1 MEFNGQYLTYAEYQS
16 LGGTLDEVPFNI
28 LELTARG
35 MVDNLTLGRLKVL
48 TSQINEV
55 KVCIFE
61 LIDNMTSQTTNT
73 KNVASES
80 IDGYS
85 VSYSTKTT
93 EEQQHLYDDIIR
105 SNLLMCRLEDGT
117 PYLYCGV
124 D

>member
-1 MEFNGQYLTYAEYQS
+1 MNFSGQYLTYAEYKS

-35 MVDNLTLGRLKVL
+35 MIDERTLGRLKNL
-48 TSQINEV
+48 ESQIDNV

-61 LIDNMTSQTTNT
+61 LIGKMDTTAYE
-73 KNVASES
+73 KDKSSES

-85 VSYSTKTT
+85 VSYATT
-93 EEQQHLYDDIIR
+93 GAEEKVKAYDDIIR

>member
-1 MEFNGQYLTYAEYQS
+1 MNFSGQYLTYAEYQS
-16 LGGTLDEVPFNI
+16 LGGTLEEVPFNI

-35 MVDNLTLGRLKVL
+35 MVDNLTLGRLKNL
-48 TSQINEV
+48 NSQIQQV

-61 LIDNMTSQTTNT
+61 LIGKISATTT
-73 KNVASES
+73 AKELSSES

-85 VSYSTKTT
+85 VSYATKTT
-93 EEQQHLYDDIIR
+93 EEQAKIYDDIIR
-105 SNLLMCRLEDGT
+105 NNLLMCRLDDGT

>member
-1 MEFNGQYLTYAEYQS
+1 MIFNGQYLTYAEYKS
-16 LGGTLDEVPFNI
+16 LGGTLDEVPFDI
-28 LELTARG
+28 LEIRARG
-35 MVDNLTLGRLKVL
+35 MIDERTLGRLQDL
-48 TSQINEV
+48 EEQRTEV
-55 KVCIFE
+55 KVCMYE
-61 LIDNMTSQTTNT
+61 LIRNMSTETTG
-73 KNVASES
+73 KNISSEN

-93 EEQQHLYDDIIR
+93 QEQKLVYDDIIR

>member
-1 MEFNGQYLTYAEYQS
+1 MNFSGQYLTYAEYQS
-16 LGGTLDEVPFNI
+16 LGGTLEEVPFNI

-35 MVDNLTLGRLKVL
+35 MVDNLTLGRLKNL
-48 TSQINEV
+48 NSQIEQV

-61 LIDNMTSQTTNT
+61 LIGKISTTT
-73 KNVASES
+73 TAKELASES

-85 VSYSTKTT
+85 VSYATKTT
-93 EEQQHLYDDIIR
+93 EEQAKLYDDIIR
-105 SNLLMCRLEDGT
+105 NNLLMCRLDDGT

>member
-1 MEFNGQYLTYAEYQS
+1 MIFNGQYLTYAEYQS
-16 LGGTLDEVPFNI
+16 LGGTLDEVPFSI

-35 MVDNLTLGRLKVL
+35 MVDERTHNRLKGL
-48 TSQINEV
+48 QEQKTEV

-61 LIDNMTSQTTNT
+61 LIDNMPKPSKTNIS
-73 KNVASES
+73 SEN

-85 VSYSTKTT
+85 VSYANKTSI
-93 EEQQHLYDDIIR
+93 EQQKLYDEIIR
-105 SNLLMCRLEDGT
+105 SNLIMCQLEDGT